1 MYPAV
6 TSRLLAHL
14 DPQTIL
20 RFRLHQQYTLANS
33 SSPPLGY
40 PSVKRAIIDTH
51 FHLDSFSSR
60 QGRSLSDMESSISK
74 PLLVSVP
81 FAIANYVF
89 PDKWSHLSEH
99 VRADPRLQ
107 ITLSVHLHMITE
119 TRVTSL
125 FGRLEGLLGQY
136 PEAVG
141 VGEVGLD
148 LTMACPHNC
157 RDRAGCRSRKLK
169 GQRQFLWLAF
179 QLAKQLDKVLIL
191 HVRDRNTGKA
201 AAEVLDLLRSIDM
214 TNHKIHRHC
223 FVGGEEEYIQWST
236 SLPNCNFSISP
247 VTVRNPGTMR
257 ALSSLDNRKR
267 LLLETDSAYLANDP
281 WWVNEVAWEAARSL
295 NMTVS
300 EFVGVGNKNAARL
313 YSLPW

>member
-1 MYPAV
+1 M
-6 TSRLLAHL
+6 
-14 DPQTIL
+14 
-20 RFRLHQQYTLANS
+20 
-33 SSPPLGY
+33 
-40 PSVKRAIIDTH
+40 
-51 FHLDSFSSR
+51 
-60 QGRSLSDMESSISK
+60 
-74 PLLVSVP
+74 
-81 FAIANYVF
+81 
-89 PDKWSHLSEH
+89 
-99 VRADPRLQ
+99 RADQRLR
-107 ITLSVHLHMITE
+107 ITLGVHPHMITE
-119 TRVTSL
+119 NQVTSL

-148 LTMACPHNC
+148 LTTACRHNC

-169 GQRQFLWLAF
+169 GQRRFLRLAF

-191 HVRDRNTGKA
+191 HVRDRNTGEA
-201 AAEVLDLLRSIDM
+201 AAEVLDLLRSMDM

-236 SLPNCNFSISP
+236 SLPNCYFSISP

-267 LLLETDSAYLANDP
+267 LLLETDSAYLADDP
-281 WWVNEVAWEAARSL
+281 WCVNEVAGEAARSL
-295 NMTVS
+295 NMTMS
-300 EFVGVGNKNAARL
+300 EFVGVCNKNAARL